1 MEVDE
6 PEPTLPP
13 LPVPDELPAFTTY
26 IPGERKRSRG
36 YYAPPPPS
44 PGMSSSS
51 DPAYFSSD
59 DDPALDNYLQGR
71 RKRRY
76 VGSWFDQVP
85 ASSDSVMGDDTDP
98 GPSSNPRH
106 KRHLKRQPDSG
117 VWVGQDA
124 ATDTDGDIDL
134 PPLAARF
141 PLPYPA
147 VKRIPKLGPEEQRAQ
162 SIVLACVDDGREDVD
177 LSQMGLASISD
188 YVLEPLA
195 GLTPI
200 PVVEKDVPFVPRDPI
215 LKLFLGNNQLSRF
228 PSVLL
233 DFQHLTVLSIR
244 NNRLTEL
251 PPTIAKLKNLTALN
265 IANNRLRHLPGE
277 LIDLME
283 SAIGLHTLNIHPNP
297 FFQPKHRQH
306 LLDDEVL
313 QHIYECRTRGRGV
326 DGFLVDQDR
335 GDNFELFTTV
345 LRARTPVQFSNSA
358 GHVLSKFIFPD
369 MAQRLTDSSKQL
381 ETEDLGS
388 MAIPQTVQQHLESS
402 GESKR
407 SFRPRG
413 PSSLLATAMR
423 VAARSKDAESLPDLL
438 RTDGCPSHLADPLER
453 AVVVNKMGGQ
463 HCTVC
468 KRETLCPAT
477 EWIEFRE
484 IRRTTVD
491 KKKTAGDGYTAS
503 IKHMH
508 ISAREDEA
516 WVPFVR
522 RGCSWA
528 CTPNVLDPSDKNP
541 LVNGNF

>member
-6 PEPTLPP
+6 PTLPS
-13 LPVPDELPAFTTY
+13 LPVPDELPAFTTN
-26 IPGERKRSRG
+26 IPGVRKRSRG

-85 ASSDSVMGDDTDP
+85 ASSDSVMGDDADP

-134 PPLAARF
+134 PPLAARL
-141 PLPYPA
+141 PLPLPV
-147 VKRIPKLGPEEQRAQ
+147 VKRMPKLSSEEQRAQ
-162 SIVLACVDDGREDVD
+162 NVVLACVDDGREDVD
-177 LSQMGLASISD
+177 LSQMGLASIADS
-188 YVLEPLA
+188 VLEPLA

-200 PVVEKDVPFVPRDPI
+200 PVVEKDVPFVPRDPS
-215 LKLFLGNNQLSRF
+215 LKIFLGNNQLSRF
-228 PSVLL
+228 PSALL
-233 DFQHLTVLSIR
+233 DLQHLTVLSLR
-244 NNRLTEL
+244 NNKLAEL
-251 PPTIAKLKNLTALN
+251 PPVIAKLKNLTTLN

-283 SAIGLHTLNIHPNP
+283 SAIGFHTLNIHPNP
-297 FFQPKHRQH
+297 FFQPKDRRYF
-306 LLDDEVL
+306 LDDDL
-313 QHIYECRTRGRGV
+313 IQHKYEYRTRGSGIH
-326 DGFLVDQDR
+326 GFLVDRDR
-335 GDNFELFTTV
+335 GENFTLYTTA
-345 LRARTPVQFSNSA
+345 LRARTPVQFSNNA
-358 GHVLSKFIFPD
+358 GHVLSKFIFPEKT
-369 MAQRLTDSSKQL
+369 QRLTDSSKQL
-381 ETEDLGS
+381 ETEDFGS
-388 MAIPQTVQQHLESS
+388 LAIPQTVKQHLGSL
-402 GESKR
+402 GDSKR
-407 SFRPRG
+407 SFQPKG

-438 RTDGCPSHLADPLER
+438 RSDGCPSHLANPLER
-453 AVVVNKMGGQ
+453 AIVVDKMGGQ

-468 KRETLCPAT
+468 KRETLCPVT

-484 IRRTTVD
+484 IRSTTVE
-491 KKKTAGDGYTAS
+491 KTTSAEGTTKAR
-503 IKHMH
+503 IRHRN
-508 ISAREDEA
+508 ISGREDEA
-516 WVPFVR
+516 WVPFLR

-528 CTPNVLDPSDKNP
+528 CTPNVLDSSDVTP
-541 LVNGNF
+541 HTML